1 MYDVVIIGGGPG
13 GYTCAIRAAQLG
25 GNVCL
30 IEKNGLGGT
39 CTQRGCIPTKYLH
52 SIGDLVRRTA
62 LANRYGLNAK
72 IELDYKLLVS
82 KMQATVSR
90 LASGIKLLLKSNGI
104 DVIEGEGHIVS
115 ETKVAINQ
123 SMADTRNIVIA
134 TGSYPVCLPNHDF
147 GGNILS
153 TTSILELD
161 YLPKSIAIIGA
172 GYSGCEFAS
181 VLNALGSKI
190 TLIEAEDHIM
200 PNQIQEIGNTLEKYM
215 TLDGID
221 VRTKSRVDNIVN
233 NIVKVNGEKIESEK
247 ILVCTGRRPNIN
259 QQELGNIGV
268 SFYEKGIIV
277 DDKMRT
283 SQENIYAIGD
293 ITGMYEL
300 AHVAAKQGEV
310 AAENIMG
317 MKDSKIEYRCVPA
330 CVFTYPEVAFVGTL
344 SGRSGE
350 FPLTA
355 SAKANC
361 MGDTRGLIK
370 VYEKEGILEGAY
382 IIGAHAGEIIGE
394 AALAVNLKL
403 RPSDI
408 FGTIHP
414 HPTFPESFVE
424 ALRDIYGESIQL
436 PIKSQSKAKSHIH

>member
-39 CTQRGCIPTKYLH
+39 CTHRGCIPTKYLH
-52 SIGDLVRRTA
+52 SLGDLVRRTT
-62 LANRYGLNAK
+62 LAKKYGLNAK
-72 IELDYKLLVS
+72 IELDYKLLKS
-82 KMQATVSR
+82 KMQATVSK

-104 DVIEGEGHIVS
+104 DLIEGEGHIVS
-115 ETKVAINQ
+115 KTKVAVNQ
-123 SMADTRNIVIA
+123 TMVDTKNVVIA
-134 TGSYPVCLPNHDF
+134 AGSYPICLPNLAF
-147 GGNILS
+147 GGDILS
-153 TTSILELD
+153 TTTILELY
-161 YLPKSIAIIGA
+161 YLPRSVTIIGA

-181 VLNALGSKI
+181 ILNALGCKI

-200 PNQIQEIGNTLEKYM
+200 PNQIQEIGNALEKYM
-215 TLDGID
+215 RLDGID
-221 VRTKSRVDNIVN
+221 VRTRSRVDKIVN
-233 NIVKVNGEKIESEK
+233 SIIAVNGEKIESEK
-247 ILVCTGRRPNIN
+247 ILVCIGRRPSIN
-259 QQELGNIGV
+259 HAELDNIGV
-268 SFYEKGIIV
+268 KFHEKGIVV

-283 SQENIYAIGD
+283 SKENIYAIGD
-293 ITGMYEL
+293 IIGLYEL

-317 MKDSKIEYRCVPA
+317 IEDARIDYRCVPA
-330 CVFTYPEVAFVGTL
+330 CVFTYPEVAFVGKL

-361 MGDTRGLIK
+361 LGDTRGLIK
-370 VYEKEGILEGAY
+370 VFESEGRLGGAY
-382 IIGAHAGEIIGE
+382 VIGSHAGEIIGE
-394 AALAVNLKL
+394 AALAINMEL
-403 RPSDI
+403 RPKDI

-414 HPTFPESFVE
+414 HPTLPESFAE
-424 ALRDIYGESIQL
+424 ALRDIYGESIHL
-436 PIKSQSKAKSHIH
+436 PIKSQSKGQS